1 MRAHAIGQFSR
12 IRSIPTER
20 IARYSEAF
28 LSRFARFQRLA
39 GLLHER
45 TATVFHKS
53 AGVYPTERVSSLIPR
68 GNDATSASCA
78 RVNATFCIAS
88 RRVDRTTKAGLAHY
102 IVIYSRWFVSRRKA
116 RCEGSGA
123 CDIRSLRASTRSFPV

>member
-12 IRSIPTER
+12 IRPIPVER
-20 IARYSEAF
+20 IARYLEAF

-45 TATVFHKS
+45 TASVFHKS
-53 AGVYPTERVSSLIPR
+53 AGVYPAACVSSLIPR

-88 RRVDRTTKAGLAHY
+88 RRQNDKSRARTLHRNLFAVVRITTESTL
-102 IVIYSRWFVSRRKA
+102 RR
-116 RCEGSGA
+116 
-123 CDIRSLRASTRSFPV
+123 LRGV